1 MPLLQGQ
8 LTPMPHNGDQAS
20 LMGTCRGSIGAARLM
35 TKSVSHYLPLC
46 LRIES
51 KLGVTAITN
60 WCLAR
65 RLTAAE
71 EDLTIRFRC
80 VLHGGKIRTLMAS
93 ITEGLLVALTAGT
106 PEVTLPSFNFSGVW
120 RLLRDDRL

>member
-1 MPLLQGQ
+1 
-8 LTPMPHNGDQAS
+8 MPHNVTKRLSWGC
-20 LMGTCRGSIGAARLM
+20 GGGSIGAARLM
-35 TKSVSHYLPLC
+35 TKRVSHYLPLC

-93 ITEGLLVALTAGT
+93 ITEGLLAALTAGT
-106 PEVTLPSFNFSGVW
+106 PEVTLPGFNFSSVW
-120 RLLRDDRL
+120 RLLRNDRL